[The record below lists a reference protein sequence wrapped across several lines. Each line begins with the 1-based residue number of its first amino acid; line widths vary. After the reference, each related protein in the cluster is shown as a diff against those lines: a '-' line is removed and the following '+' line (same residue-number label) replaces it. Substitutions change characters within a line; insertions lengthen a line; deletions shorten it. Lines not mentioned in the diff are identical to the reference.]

1 MSNALLGFFKEISE
15 DFLKKSFK
23 KPWRK
28 SFEGAISFQG
38 SKLHFHVGGVEAVVE
53 EVWRMRNDW
62 VSEVP
67 SSHEDLHQTLSEPSS
82 SLAYHRY
89 HRHIRGIIG
98 IRGIRSSLKS

>member
-1 MSNALLGFFKEISE
+1 MFKKSFSIL
-15 DFLKKSFK
+15 LKKSFK
-23 KPWRK
+23 KPLKK
-28 SFEGAISFQG
+28 SFESAISFQG

-89 HRHIRGIIG
+89 HRHIRGITYI
-98 IRGIRSSLKS
+98 S